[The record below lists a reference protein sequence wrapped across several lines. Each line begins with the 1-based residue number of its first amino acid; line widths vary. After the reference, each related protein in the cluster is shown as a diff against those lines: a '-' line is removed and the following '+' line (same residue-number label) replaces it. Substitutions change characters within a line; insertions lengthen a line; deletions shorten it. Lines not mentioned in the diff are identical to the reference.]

1 MSHTFFTFRCLPAMM
16 LVVVTLLSVRTGNI
30 CAQDMGKTSPST
42 GESRQ
47 SSEKPQPQLEPQS
60 VSAQASAA
68 EPSARISGEVQDV
81 TGAKVAGAE
90 VSLIDANG
98 SRRSTVASGPD
109 GDFAFGPIPPGSYR
123 VVVNAKDLE
132 PFESAE
138 ILVTVQEAYEMP
150 PILLRVATENTQ
162 LTVRPTEE
170 VAAEQIKA
178 EEQQRLIGIVP
189 NFYTSY
195 IYDAAPLTTKQKFS
209 LATHSVFDPYELGS
223 NGINAGIGQ
232 AKNRYPGYEQG
243 PEGYTRRYAA
253 AFGDSLTRNY
263 LSRALLPS
271 LLHQDPRYFYQGSG
285 STKSRLMHALSFS
298 VVLRGDN
305 GRNMPNYSF
314 FIGTIGSG
322 LISNLYYPHTDRRAG
337 LVFTNLAIS
346 IAERAGE
353 SLFREFLSKR
363 FTKNVPPNAKP

>member
-1 MSHTFFTFRCLPAMM
+1 MANKWFTFRSLPAMI
-16 LVVVTLLSVRTGNI
+16 LVVVALLSAQIGNI
-30 CAQDMGKTSPST
+30 WAQDMSKTPPSA
-42 GESRQ
+42 GDSRH

-60 VSAQASAA
+60 DSVQASAP

-90 VSLIDANG
+90 VSLIDAKG
-98 SRRSTVASGPD
+98 SRRGTVASGPD
-109 GDFAFGPIPPGSYR
+109 GDFAFEPIPPGSYR
-123 VVVNAKDLE
+123 VMVNAKDLE

-138 ILVTVQEAYEMP
+138 ILVTLQEAYEMP
-150 PILLRVATENTQ
+150 PILLRVATANTQ
-162 LTVRPTEE
+162 LTVRPIDV

-195 IYDAAPLTTKQKFS
+195 IYDAAPLTTRQKFS
-209 LATHSVFDPYELGS
+209 LASHSVFDPYELGS
-223 NGINAGIGQ
+223 DGINAGIGQ
-232 AKNRYPGYEQG
+232 AKNKYPGYEQG

-253 AFGDSLTRNY
+253 AFSDSLTRNY

-322 LISNLYYPHTDRRAG
+322 LVSNLYYPHADRGAG
-337 LVFTNLAIS
+337 LVFTNLVIS

-353 SLFREFLSKR
+353 SVFREFVSKR
-363 FTKNVPPNAKP
+363 LTKNVPTNAKP